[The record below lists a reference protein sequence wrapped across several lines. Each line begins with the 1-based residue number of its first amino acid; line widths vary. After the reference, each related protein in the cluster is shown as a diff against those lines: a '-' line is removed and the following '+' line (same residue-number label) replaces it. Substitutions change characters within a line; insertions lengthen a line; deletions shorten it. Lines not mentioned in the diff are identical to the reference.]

1 LMSYIAFLA
10 RTLKPASIGCYLNVI
25 RIIHL
30 EAGLPNPLKE
40 NFEVNMIRRGVAR
53 QLGVPPQQKLP
64 LTIPILLKIFNVL
77 DMTLPGDLSF
87 WAACLLGFFGLM
99 RKNTLLP
106 KSEMKYENCILQGD
120 IINLC
125 ADSFVLQ
132 VRHSKTIQF
141 GQRVL
146 QIPFFFCESVNLCPV
161 KALMFHLLV
170 SPLPDSDPLF
180 SFVLNGRTASLTHS
194 VFVARLRTCLRLC
207 GYEPMSYSGHSF
219 RRGGCTMSFE
229 AGLSIIDIKMRGDW
243 RSHAFER
250 YIHIPQEMI
259 FSAARALS
267 ICAAN
272 QSTD

>member
-1 LMSYIAFLA
+1 MELLAEVAAFKRITFAETTKSAYRTHLNTYLRFCLYFGRVTVPADRFTLMSYIALLA
-10 RTLKPASIGCYLNVI
+10 RPLKPASIGCYLNVI

-99 RKNTLLP
+99 RKSTLLP
-106 KSEMKYENCILQGD
+106 KSEMKYENCILRGD

-132 VRHSKTIQF
+132 IWHS
-141 GQRVL
+141 
-146 QIPFFFCESVNLCPV
+146 
-161 KALMFHLLV
+161 
-170 SPLPDSDPLF
+170 
-180 SFVLNGRTASLTHS
+180 
-194 VFVARLRTCLRLC
+194 
-207 GYEPMSYSGHSF
+207 
-219 RRGGCTMSFE
+219 
-229 AGLSIIDIKMRGDW
+229 
-243 RSHAFER
+243 
-250 YIHIPQEMI
+250 
-259 FSAARALS
+259 
-267 ICAAN
+267 
-272 QSTD
+272 